1 MKRNFNLF
9 KQEIAGK
16 RVAVVGIGVSNIP
29 LIRFLVKLGAKVT
42 AFDRRDFEE
51 LDSAIEEYR
60 TTIEFSLGE
69 KYLYNLEGFD
79 VIFRTP
85 GMRPDQPELL
95 KAKAAGAVITSEM
108 REFMRHCPATTI
120 GITGSD
126 GKSTTTTMTHGL
138 LKAQGL
144 KSRIGGNIGFPLFDQ
159 IEEITPDEF
168 IVLELSSF
176 QLMDMDLSP
185 DIAVVTNLSPNHL
198 DVHRSLAEYQEAKQN
213 IYKFQDETGVLILNQ
228 DNEITRSFKA
238 DAKGQVKTFSSKGQA
253 DARYEDDVIYLGTL
267 PVVNLS
273 QMQIK
278 GTHNAENF
286 CAALLA
292 TQGLVDTATAREF
305 ALTFTGVKHR
315 AQFVAEK
322 RAVRYYNDSIA
333 SSPTRALA
341 TVKSFSDDKGRINI
355 ILGGK
360 DKNLDFTELAQEGG
374 PYFRNVILLGAARQK
389 IYQAFVQTG
398 GEISE
403 SLYEAASFD
412 EAVQIAAKVARP
424 GDVVLLSPAC
434 TSFDMFK
441 NFEERGDHFK
451 ELVEAMEE

>member
-1 MKRNFNLF
+1 MKRAFNLF
-9 KQEIAGK
+9 KEEIKGK
-16 RVAVVGIGVSNIP
+16 KVAVVGIGVSNLP
-29 LIRFLVKLGAKVT
+29 LIRFLIKLGADVT

-51 LDSAIEEYR
+51 LDPAIEEFR
-60 TTIEFSLGE
+60 DIIEFSLGE
-69 KYLYNLEGFD
+69 NYLYNLDGFE

-85 GMRPDQPELL
+85 GLRPDTPELL
-95 KAKAAGAVITSEM
+95 KAKAAGAIITSEM
-108 REFMRHCPATTI
+108 NEFMRHCPATTI

-126 GKSTTTTMTHGL
+126 GKSTTTTMVYGL
-138 LKAQGL
+138 LEAQGL
-144 KSRIGGNIGFPLFDQ
+144 KARIGGNIGFPLFDQ
-159 IEEITPDEF
+159 IEDISPAEF

-176 QLMDMDLSP
+176 QLMDMDVSP

-198 DVHRSLAEYQEAKQN
+198 DFHRDLTEYREAKQN
-213 IYKFQDETGVLILNQ
+213 VYKFQDASGILIVNE

-238 DAKGQVKTFSSKGQA
+238 EAKGQVKTFSSKVKA
-253 DARYEDDVIYLGTL
+253 DAWYKEDVIYLGDE

-273 QMQIK
+273 EMQIK
-278 GTHNAENF
+278 GVHNAENF

-292 TQGLVDTATAREF
+292 TQGLVDLAMAHNF
-305 ALTFTGVKHR
+305 ALAFTGVKHR
-315 AQFVAEK
+315 CQFVAEK

-341 TVKSFSDDKGRINI
+341 TIKSFNADKGRINL

-360 DKNLDFTELAQEGG
+360 DKNLDFTELAEEAG
-374 PYFRNVILLGAARQK
+374 PFLRNVILVGSAREK
-389 IYQAFVQTG
+389 IFQAFVRAG

-403 SLYEAASFD
+403 NIYEATSFE
-412 EAVQIAAKVARP
+412 EAVELAARVALP

-441 NFEERGDHFK
+441 NFEERGDRFK
-451 ELVEAMEE
+451 ALVEAME